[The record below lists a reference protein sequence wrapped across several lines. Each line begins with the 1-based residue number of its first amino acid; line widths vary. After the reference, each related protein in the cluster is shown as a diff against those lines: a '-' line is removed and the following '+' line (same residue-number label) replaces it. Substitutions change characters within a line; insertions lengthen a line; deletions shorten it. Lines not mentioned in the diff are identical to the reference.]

1 MIEQLDGIFE
11 TVNYK
16 DATTLKLYYNNEN
29 ENYPSHW
36 HMSCEIIMPTDNIY
50 TIETPEKTVTLR
62 KGDIAI
68 ICPGCIHALYAPE
81 VGERI
86 IFQPDISA
94 LKFMS
99 EIETLITTMSPLLV
113 ITPKEYPSIYND
125 LYQNM
130 LDIKDIYFNDNTYI
144 ESKIYAKFLY
154 MLTLIGQNI
163 HLNISDELFRNN
175 AKREEYF
182 EKFIEICNY
191 INDHCAEELSLDD
204 VANKCGFSKFYFS
217 KLFKQFA
224 NVSFYKYVNHK
235 RIAKAETLLLN
246 PKNSITDVA
255 LKCGFSSLSPFIRM
269 FKLIKGCTPT
279 EFRKM
284 YRSNS
289 TKYDKESTFLE

>member
-1 MIEQLDGIFE
+1 
-11 TVNYK
+11 
-16 DATTLKLYYNNEN
+16 
-29 ENYPSHW
+29 
-36 HMSCEIIMPTDNIY
+36 
-50 TIETPEKTVTLR
+50 
-62 KGDIAI
+62 
-68 ICPGCIHALYAPE
+68 
-81 VGERI
+81 
-86 IFQPDISA
+86 
-94 LKFMS
+94 
-99 EIETLITTMSPLLV
+99 
-113 ITPKEYPSIYND
+113 
-125 LYQNM
+125 
-130 LDIKDIYFNDNTYI
+130 
-144 ESKIYAKFLY
+144 

>member
-16 DATTLKLYYNNEN
+16 DATSLKLYYNDEN
-29 ENYPSHW
+29 EEYPSHW
-36 HMSCEIIMPTDNIY
+36 HMSCEIIMPIKNIY
-50 TIETPEKTVTLR
+50 TMETPEKTVILR
-62 KGDIAI
+62 EGDIAI

-81 VGERI
+81 IGERI

-94 LKFMS
+94 FKFMR
-99 EIETLITTMSPLLV
+99 EIDSLITTMSPLLV
-113 ITPKEYPSIYND
+113 ITPEEYPSIYND
-125 LYQNM
+125 LHQNL
-130 LDIKDIYFNDNTYI
+130 LDIKEIYFNDSNYI

-163 HLNISDELFRNN
+163 HLNNSDEFIRDN

-182 EKFIEICNY
+182 DKFIEICNY
-191 INDHCAEELSLDD
+191 INDHCAEELTLDE
-204 VANKCGFSKFYFS
+204 VANISGFSKFYFS

-235 RIAKAETLLLN
+235 RIAMAETLLLD

-255 LKCGFSSLSPFIRM
+255 LKCGFSSISPFIRM
-269 FKLIKGCTPT
+269 FRLVKGCTPT

-284 YRSNS
+284 YRLSC
-289 TKYDKESTFLE
+289 TKRDIEALKK